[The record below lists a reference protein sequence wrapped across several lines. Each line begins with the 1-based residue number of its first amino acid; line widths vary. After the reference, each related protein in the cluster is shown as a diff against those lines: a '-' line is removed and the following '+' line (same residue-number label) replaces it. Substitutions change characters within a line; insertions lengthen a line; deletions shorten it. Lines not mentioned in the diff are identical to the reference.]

1 MTTKAQKIAA
11 LKAEYPTLKTGS
23 DETGYTQLNEKEY
36 KDMIESWAEN
46 EIAQEAEAAYELEKE
61 NARLAILEKLGVT
74 SDEVDLL
81 LK

>member
-11 LKAEYPTLKTGS
+11 LKAEYPTLRTGS
-23 DETGYTQLNEKEY
+23 DETGYTELDEKEY
-36 KDMIESWAEN
+36 ADTIQLWAEN
-46 EIAQEAEAAYELEKE
+46 EIAQEAEAAQELEKE

>member
-11 LKAEYPTLKTGS
+11 LKAEYPTLRCGS
-23 DETGYTQLNEKEY
+23 DEKGYTELDEKEY
-36 KDMIESWAEN
+36 ADTIQLWAEN
-46 EIAQEAEAAYELEKE
+46 AIAQEAEAAHELEKE